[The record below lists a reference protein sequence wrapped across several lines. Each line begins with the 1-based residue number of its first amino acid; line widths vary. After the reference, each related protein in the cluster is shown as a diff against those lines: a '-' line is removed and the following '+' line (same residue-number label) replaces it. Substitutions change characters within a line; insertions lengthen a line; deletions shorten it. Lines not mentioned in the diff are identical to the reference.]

1 MKREEFSTSET
12 FYMIRYVYQLFL
24 KMEERYSHLKDT
36 EEGYDFSFLNYRG
49 TGQNILM
56 RPNFFGVFD
65 EADSEYP
72 EHPVFHIETIKREHA
87 VWAEFSLSDSEFQWY
102 NGRYN
107 DSLCLVVG
115 DHPKKWD
122 NRYITLNS
130 SSDPNEVFDEYGEEY
145 FFQQLTVQN
154 IIPYELFQQEVNWY
168 YNLVLPNLL
177 REDIMINIPNME
189 LFNLKTLEGFRVI

>member
-1 MKREEFSTSET
+1 MKREDFSTPET

-24 KMEERYSHLKDT
+24 QMEEKYSHLVDT
-36 EEGYDFSFLNYRG
+36 EESYNFEFINFRG
-49 TGQNILM
+49 TGQNVVM
-56 RPNFFGVFD
+56 RPNYFAVYD
-65 EADSEYP
+65 ETDTEY
-72 EHPVFHIETIKREHA
+72 PVFHIESIKREHA

-102 NGRYN
+102 NARYN
-107 DSLCLVVG
+107 DSLCIVVG
-115 DHPKKWD
+115 DHPKNWEK
-122 NRYITLNS
+122 RYIGLNS
-130 SSDPNEVFDEYGEEY
+130 SSDANEVFDEYGEEY

-177 REDIMINIPNME
+177 REDIMINISNME